1 MDFHPPSFLKKLP
14 VETRESREVPSPVR
28 QLSRRLTREV
38 DGKDD
43 SDAFG
48 AFHGEPDEEELL
60 LERLKAPKGGGDF
73 FGDLE
78 GSRLCLFCW
87 MFYVEWF

>member
-1 MDFHPPSFLKKLP
+1 MSFKGH
-14 VETRESREVPSPVR
+14 ETRESRKVPSPVR

-60 LERLKAPKGGGDF
+60 LERLKAPKGGGNGDF
-73 FGDLE
+73 LGTWRVQGRVVVVVVSCVLVLKMKD
-78 GSRLCLFCW
+78 
-87 MFYVEWF
+87 

>member
-1 MDFHPPSFLKKLP
+1 MFFFMDFHPPSFLKKLP
-14 VETRESREVPSPVR
+14 VFSSHETRESPEVPSPVR

-60 LERLKAPKGGGDF
+60 LERLKAPKGGGTF
-73 FGDLE
+73 WGL
-78 GSRLCLFCW
+78 GG
-87 MFYVEWF
+87 